1 MGRFVLDVVG
11 DMVNP
16 DIGIDHFL
24 ADTDIGIDH
33 FLADTDNHS
42 YTNGTN
48 GIYTHIRLQPPK
60 GRIPWSARQ

>member
-1 MGRFVLDVVG
+1 
-11 DMVNP
+11 MVNT

-42 YTNGTN
+42 YTNG
-48 GIYTHIRLQPPK
+48 ICTHTRLQPPK